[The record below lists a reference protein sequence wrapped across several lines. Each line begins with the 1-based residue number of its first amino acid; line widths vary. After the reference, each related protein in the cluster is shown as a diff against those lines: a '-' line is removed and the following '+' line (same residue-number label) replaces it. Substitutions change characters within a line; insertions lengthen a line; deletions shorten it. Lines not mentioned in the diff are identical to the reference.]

1 MRAMILCAG
10 LGTRLGELTRETPKP
25 MLELNGKPLLEYII
39 SHLARH
45 GFEQIAINLHFLPH
59 RVRDYFGD
67 GSRWNVS
74 LRYSYE
80 QQLLGTAGGLRRMAS
95 FLSGDSLFLAHY
107 GDILTDQDLTS
118 MVAFH
123 RAQGAI
129 ATVLV
134 HQRAGSNSV
143 VSLDGHRRIVGFLER
158 PTEEERTGVSSPWV
172 NSGVYVCSPELLDE
186 IPADAEYDIPRD
198 LIPKVIS
205 TGRIYGFPLS
215 GYRCAIDSPD
225 RLAEARSAVAEG
237 RWRPMPVRPTEK
249 ADT

>member
-10 LGTRLGELTRETPKP
+10 LGTRLGELTRQTPKS

-45 GFEQIAINLHFLPH
+45 GFEQIAVNLHFLPH
-59 RVRDYFGD
+59 KVRDYFGD
-67 GSRWNVS
+67 GSRWKVS

-80 QQLLGTAGGLRRMAS
+80 QELLGTAGGLRRMAS
-95 FLSGDSLFLAHY
+95 FLSAEGLFIAHY
-107 GDILTDQDLTS
+107 GDILTDQNLTS

-123 RAQGAI
+123 RARGAI

-143 VSLDGHRRIVGFLER
+143 VSLDGDGRIAGLLER
-158 PTEEERTGVSSPWV
+158 PTEAERAGVSSPWV
-172 NSGVYVCSPELLDE
+172 NSGLYVCSPELLEE
-186 IPADAEYDIPRD
+186 IPADTAYDIPRD
-198 LIPKVIS
+198 LLPKVIS
-205 TGRIYGFPLS
+205 TGRIYGFPLG

-237 RWRPMPVRPTEK
+237 RCK
-249 ADT
+249 AYT

>member
-1 MRAMILCAG
+1 MKAMVLAAGVGERMRP
-10 LGTRLGELTRETPKP
+10 LTDHLP
-25 MLELNGKPLLEYII
+25 KPLLPIANRPVMSYIL

-45 GFEQIAINLHFLPH
+45 GFDEVIANLHY
-59 RVRDYFGD
+59 RAQEIMDCFGD
-67 GSRWNVS
+67 GSRWKVS

-80 QQLLGTAGGLRRMAS
+80 QELLGTAGGLRRMAS
-95 FLSGDSLFLAHY
+95 FLSAEGLFLAHY
-107 GDILTDQDLTS
+107 GDILTDQNLTS

-123 RAQGAI
+123 RARGAI

-143 VSLDGHRRIVGFLER
+143 VSLDGDGRIAGLLER
-158 PTEEERTGVSSPWV
+158 PTEAERAGVSSPWV
-172 NSGVYVCSPELLDE
+172 NSGLYVCSPELLEE
-186 IPADAEYDIPRD
+186 IPADTAYDIPRD
-198 LIPKVIS
+198 LLPKVIS
-205 TGRIYGFPLS
+205 TGRIYGFPLG

-237 RWRPMPVRPTEK
+237 RCK